1 MYWICYLHMV
11 DCLKHKLRR
20 ALEINKLQSKF
31 ISRMDIN
38 MDLNCALL
46 MLINRI
52 IERAGKATFTLV
64 GNSMYP
70 LIKSGETVAIHKYNY
85 EDLEIGDVIAYR
97 QFEYHITVHRISS
110 IMYDDSEMLLKTK
123 GDNNKNED
131 CYLTN
136 KNQFL
141 GIVYKGFENTD
152 LGTRV

>member
-31 ISRMDIN
+31 ISRMGI
-38 MDLNCALL
+38 
-46 MLINRI
+46 
-52 IERAGKATFTLV
+52 
-64 GNSMYP
+64 SMYP
-70 LIKSGETVAIHKYNY
+70 LIKSGETVTIHKYNY

-152 LGTRV
+152 LGKRV